1 MLKHIKN
8 ILDLAD
14 IIERTM
20 NQAISD
26 AENGKNICI
35 ADLIEVKYIAEKI
48 RTNIKE

>member
-1 MLKHIKN
+1 MLKRIDN
-8 ILDLAD
+8 LLGLAD
-14 IIERTM
+14 FIERTM

-26 AENGKNICI
+26 AESGKNICI